1 MSRGVL
7 INTLDTYIGTALY
20 EEFLGDNP
28 EEGAYEIY
36 GTYLTKDEST
46 KPKYVKKMLKRAKP
60 VLFRKYMREKMDLYI
75 FDLHSGRLD
84 DLKWAV
90 SALIDEPLDSEKTL
104 IVISSVLSWGGNE
117 HKMIE
122 VKPKK
127 KKVVEEGE
135 EEEAK
140 EEGEEEKEE
149 EEEEKEEE
157 EGKEEEEQQ
166 QKEEQEEQK
175 EPQYDENGNLIEEPE
190 KKVKEFDE
198 YGNEILVAQLDEEGN
213 EILPQSDEDWEYVF
227 EDEYKLRKEQ
237 ERLEEERKRKE
248 EEGINE
254 QQEGDGGD
262 DNKNEDDN
270 NDKEA
275 QNENDNDEQQRKDND
290 DDKDKEENE
299 HNDSEEH
306 KEDASDEGEGDGEGE
321 EAKKERVYRRII
333 KIKKIKPKIYKRIG
347 FREKDYKQRI
357 PIEFYEKY
365 KEYEDYLLSLTWNAP
380 EGKAIENLNI
390 YIICAGLPYGGCETI
405 FNYFFKSTWLQN
417 PIDLP
422 YYGSGDN
429 LIPTIHIKDLA
440 RIVKRLSDT
449 KSESPY
455 IFAIDKT
462 KDKTLKNIISSM
474 SINIGSGRTESIEYD
489 KNLIRNLPLKYEDF
503 YIDPVKFEKSNLEM
517 LITQHELQWTRYLG
531 IDVML
536 KPSKFIDSEFEWH
549 CKEGIPSNSK
559 KLLEEFCGYRK
570 LRPLRIVMN
579 CKDENYRKLYAE
591 KLSQFYN
598 IPVINFELIMNK
610 LSQNIDELTQEEV
623 YMNDKYFKLKERF
636 EFLEEHPEYL
646 NEANELLYD
655 KTEIMFECLKYL
667 LNSNAALNRGYV
679 LEGIPV
685 NTDEVE
691 KLYYFKKEVK
701 VEEGEEEE
709 KPEEEEEEEVE
720 EEEEKKD
727 DEGNAGDDVD
737 EAQKEEGDG
746 DNKEGEGN
754 DGEEKEQQEEGDNG
768 DDEDANKDDDDK
780 ANEQQQQDEDKPN
793 EQQEEGDNGD
803 EDGQKKKK
811 KKKKKVKKIKPKK
824 YKLKFDKTLLPES
837 VITLSQIEPET
848 KEVENF
854 YWEVEEFYQDNKIEI
869 LNLVYEDK
877 EKDDPEEIFEL
888 MRIYVERNGRPFNY
902 FSLKDEDINKNRI
915 TYVQDKQK
923 SIEDNL
929 QRIKEEE
936 DRIQQEKE
944 DAYWKKMEERIDSIK
959 KDKEHLEQNEKV
971 PTRKFLLVNIMPTLT
986 KGLLEVCKINPI
998 DPIDYLADFLFT
1010 NSTGESK

>member
-227 EDEYKLRKEQ
+227 EDEYKQRKEQ

-321 EAKKERVYRRII
+321 EAKNERVYRRII

>member
-768 DDEDANKDDDDK
+768 DDGDANKDDDDK

>member
-20 EEFLGDNP
+20 EEFLGENP

-90 SALIDEPLDSEKTL
+90 NALIDEPLDSEKTL

-127 KKVVEEGE
+127 KKVLEEGE
-135 EEEAK
+135 EEEPK

-157 EGKEEEEQQ
+157 EQPKEDED
-166 QKEEQEEQK
+166 KPEEQK
-175 EPQYDENGNLIEEPE
+175 EPQYDENGNVIEEPE
-190 KKVKEFDE
+190 KKAKEFDE
-198 YGNEILVAQLDEEGN
+198 YGNEILEAQLDEEGN
-213 EILPQSDEDWEYVF
+213 EILPPSDEDWEYVF
-227 EDEYKLRKEQ
+227 EDEYKQRKEQ
-237 ERLEEERKRKE
+237 ERLEEERKKKE
-248 EEGINE
+248 EEGLNE
-254 QQEGDGGD
+254 QQEGD
-262 DNKNEDDN
+262 DNKNEEDN
-270 NDKEA
+270 NEKE
-275 QNENDNDEQQRKDND
+275 QNENDQDEQKDD
-290 DDKDKEENE
+290 DDKEDKDKENNE

-306 KEDASDEGEGDGEGE
+306 KEEGSEGGEGEGE
-321 EAKKERVYRRII
+321 EEKKERVYKRII

-422 YYGSGDN
+422 YYGTGEN

-440 RIVKRLSDT
+440 RIVKRLSDQ

-549 CKEGIPSNSK
+549 CKEGIPTNSK

-579 CKDENYRKLYAE
+579 CKDEHYRKLYAE
-591 KLSQFYN
+591 KLSKFYN
-598 IPVINFELIMNK
+598 IPVINFELIMAK
-610 LSQNIDELTQEEV
+610 LSQSIDELTEEEV
-623 YMNDKYFKLKERF
+623 FMNDKYFKLKERF

-691 KLYYFKKEVK
+691 RLYFYKKEVK
-701 VEEGEEEE
+701 PAEGEEEE

-727 DEGNAGDDVD
+727 ENEEEQKDEGEGDDN
-737 EAQKEEGDG
+737 
-746 DNKEGEGN
+746 NKDKQEGEGN
-754 DGEEKEQQEEGDNG
+754 EGEEKEQQ
-768 DDEDANKDDDDK
+768 DE
-780 ANEQQQQDEDKPN
+780 DEDKPKDEDNDN
-793 EQQEEGDNGD
+793 EQQDAGDNEDKPKEEDNEQQDNEDKPKEENEEQQNEGEDD
-803 EDGQKKKK
+803 EGQKKKK

-877 EKDDPEEIFEL
+877 DKDDPEEIFEL

-923 SIEDNL
+923 NIEDNL

-936 DRIQQEKE
+936 DRVQQEKE
-944 DAYWKKMEERIDSIK
+944 DAYWKKMEERIESIK